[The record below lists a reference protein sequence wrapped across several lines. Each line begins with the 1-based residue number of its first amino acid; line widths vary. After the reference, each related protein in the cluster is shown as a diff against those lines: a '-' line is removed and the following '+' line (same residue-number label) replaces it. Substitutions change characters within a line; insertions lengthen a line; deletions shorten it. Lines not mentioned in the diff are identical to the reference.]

1 LNTKFLAEKMMKN
14 ALIAAVLSLYLLP
27 SSVAFADETAPVVPL
42 RFLSPALA
50 NQAVTA
56 AVDDC
61 AKRGYKVSVAV
72 VDRAG
77 NLAAFLRDPLSG
89 PHTIKVSQGKAFTS
103 ATLQAVTSQ
112 VTDRPDLRFAPGV
125 LLMVGG
131 VPISA
136 GGHFYGGIGVAGADP
151 EIDEVCALTG
161 IEAISETLEF
171 AD

>member
-1 LNTKFLAEKMMKN
+1 MKN
-14 ALIAAVLSLYLLP
+14 WLKTSALMLFLLP
-27 SSVAFADETAPVVPL
+27 LAVQSASAIAEDQAPVMPL
-42 RFLSPALA
+42 RFLSPDLA

-56 AVDDC
+56 AVADC
-61 AKRGYKVSVAV
+61 TKRGYKVAVAV

-89 PHTIKVSQGKAFTS
+89 PHTIKVAQGKAFTA

-112 VTDRPDLRFAPGV
+112 VTNRPDLRFAPGI
-125 LLMVGG
+125 LLMIGG

-151 EIDEVCALTG
+151 EIDEVCGMTG
-161 IEAISETLEF
+161 VNAITETLEF

>member
-1 LNTKFLAEKMMKN
+1 MNNWLRTS
-14 ALIAAVLSLYLLP
+14 ALIMFLLP
-27 SSVAFADETAPVVPL
+27 STSAIAQEQAPVMPL

-56 AVDDC
+56 AVADC
-61 AKRGYKVSVAV
+61 TTRGYKVSVAV

-77 NLAAFLRDPLSG
+77 NLAAFLRNPLSG
-89 PHTIKVSQGKAFTS
+89 PHTIKVAQGKAFTA

-112 VTDRPDLRFAPGV
+112 VTNRPDLRFAPGI
-125 LLMVGG
+125 LLMIGG
-131 VPISA
+131 VPIAA

-151 EIDEVCALTG
+151 EVDEVCAMTG
-161 IEAISETLEF
+161 VSAITETLEF